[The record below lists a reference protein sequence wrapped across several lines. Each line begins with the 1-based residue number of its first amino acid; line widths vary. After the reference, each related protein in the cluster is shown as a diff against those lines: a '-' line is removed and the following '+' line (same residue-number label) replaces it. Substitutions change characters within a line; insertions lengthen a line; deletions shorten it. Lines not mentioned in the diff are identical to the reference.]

1 MAITAEDIQRE
12 KDKVKEAAKVK
23 LKELNKKLSAI
34 ERRSSSKARNADTH
48 VKASYGGE
56 ILRTLFDETS
66 DKYEVAYLKKII
78 ARADSAITPEG
89 EGRALYRTHKA
100 KLGLE

>member
-1 MAITAEDIQRE
+1 MAMTVEDIQKE
-12 KDKVKEAAKVK
+12 KDRIKEQAKDRI
-23 LKELNKKLSAI
+23 KELNRKLLVIDRKQSN
-34 ERRSSSKARNADTH
+34 EKRNADTH

-78 ARADSAITPEG
+78 LRAESAITQDG